1 MSSSPE
7 VAFQPSL
14 SPLAIRSFGVPKE
27 DDKPNSDVNPSS
39 PASILPA
46 VSSVTAAQEDGEEV
60 HNFVTR
66 TGDDYVEPW
75 DYRNSYYPTVLPLR
89 KPNSGDIELLDQEEF
104 GEVAKNRDY
113 DENTINSAEELGL
126 TSVQHSKKQMFIFKI
141 PDCLPVVKQTTGATT
156 KRSVRE
162 YSSGI
167 SNPFEGLPEGFM
179 GKMLVYKSGAVK
191 LKVGDALFDVS
202 HFRLIIIICEP
213 TYLKLCWNSPPLVS
227 PGPGTKIPNDVV
239 AIDIKGRNCSRIG
252 SSAKFVTV
260 TPDVESLLNPA
271 SDMETQK

>member
-1 MSSSPE
+1 
-7 VAFQPSL
+7 
-14 SPLAIRSFGVPKE
+14 
-27 DDKPNSDVNPSS
+27 
-39 PASILPA
+39 
-46 VSSVTAAQEDGEEV
+46 
-60 HNFVTR
+60 
-66 TGDDYVEPW
+66 
-75 DYRNSYYPTVLPLR
+75 VLL
-89 KPNSGDIELLDQEEF
+89 ELLDQEEF

-202 HFRLIIIICEP
+202 
-213 TYLKLCWNSPPLVS
+213 